1 MVKTSRHALA
11 VAMGLL
17 LGSTAALAEREIRQ
31 RKLGRAKPAVQTEQ
45 R

>member
-17 LGSTAALAEREIRQ
+17 LGSTAALAE
-31 RKLGRAKPAVQTEQ
+31 TEKSDKESWDV
-45 R
+45 